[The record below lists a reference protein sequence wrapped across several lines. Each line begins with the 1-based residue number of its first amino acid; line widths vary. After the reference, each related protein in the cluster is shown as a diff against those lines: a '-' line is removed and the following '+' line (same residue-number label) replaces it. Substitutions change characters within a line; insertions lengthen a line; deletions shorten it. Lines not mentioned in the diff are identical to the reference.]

1 MKVVLTGATRGLGA
15 IAARELAAQGH
26 DLVLVVRDPERTA
39 ALPGVIDVVAADLGD
54 LDQVG
59 RAAATIRGRHPKID
73 VLINNAGLHAF
84 TARTTAAG
92 LPEMVTVNYLAP
104 WLLTRELLPTSPER
118 IVTVAS
124 EASRHHGTFS
134 LPEALTDTAPFTRR
148 GSSAV
153 YGRTKLLD
161 IMFSNEL
168 ARRTGATANALDP
181 GFNTTGLGRELPG
194 AAVLEKLLKTLH
206 VGDPRRG
213 AGGIVRLATDPALA
227 TVTGGYFSART
238 GKPIIPVVPA
248 GDAALERRLWET
260 TEEIIESARART
272 A

>member
-1 MKVVLTGATRGLGA
+1 MKAVLTGATRGLGA
-15 IAARELAAQGH
+15 IAARELAAQGYE
-26 DLVLVVRDPERTA
+26 LVLIVRDAARAP
-39 ALPGVIDVVAADLGD
+39 ALPGADVVTADLTD
-54 LDQVG
+54 LEQV
-59 RAAATIRGRHPKID
+59 RSAARVIRERHPRID
-73 VLINNAGLHAF
+73 VLINNAGRHGF
-84 TARTTAAG
+84 EARTTAAG

-104 WLLTRELLPTSPER
+104 WLLTNELLGTSLKR

-124 EASRHHGTFS
+124 EASRHHGTFT
-134 LPEALTDTAPFTRR
+134 LPTALTDTTPFTRR

-168 ARRTGATANALDP
+168 ARRTTATANALDP

-206 VGDPRRG
+206 IGDPRRG

-238 GKPIIPVVPA
+238 GQPITPVAPA
-248 GDAALERRLWET
+248 GNPNLERRLWET
-260 TEEIIESARART
+260 TEELIDRVRA
-272 A
+272 

>member
-1 MKVVLTGATRGLGA
+1 MLTGATSGLGE
-15 IAARELAAQGH
+15 IAALDLAARGH
-26 DLVLVVRDPERTA
+26 DLILVARDPGRASRIAPATQ
-39 ALPGVIDVVAADLGD
+39 VDVVIADLAD
-54 LDQVG
+54 LSQVR
-59 RAAATIRGRHPKID
+59 RAAAEIRARHPKID

-104 WLLTRELLPTSPER
+104 WLLTRELLETSPER

-124 EASRHHGTFS
+124 EASRRHGTFS
-134 LPEALTDTAPFTRR
+134 LPSALTDTSPFTRR

-161 IMFSNEL
+161 IMFNNEL
-168 ARRTGATANALDP
+168 ARRTSAVCLALDP

-194 AAVLEKLLKTLH
+194 AAVLEKVLKALH

-213 AGGIVRLATDPALA
+213 AGGIVRLATDPVL
-227 TVTGGYFSART
+227 TGGYFSART
-238 GKPIIPVVPA
+238 GRPITPVAPA
-248 GDAALERRLWET
+248 GDAALERRLWEM
-260 TEEIIESARART
+260 TEEIVDSVRA
-272 A
+272 